1 MPYRRV
7 IFANNEFYHIYNRT
21 VGNEI
26 LLKDNYDFKRCIS
39 LIDYYR
45 YDTSMS
51 YSFFLRSDP
60 SEQKIYLKKHQAV
73 NPHVEILA
81 YSMMPNHYHFLLKQN
96 NSNGIKRFISNYQNG
111 LAKYINTRRKRHGAF
126 FCNMFQAVRIESEQQ
141 LLHVSRYIHLNP
153 VTSYLIDINDLS
165 KFDKTSFPVYIKEMN
180 NTFVSPDLILAYFK
194 DRDSY
199 KKFVFNQADYQRHFQ
214 EINRMTLD
222 E

>member
-1 MPYRRV
+1 
-7 IFANNEFYHIYNRT
+7 
-21 VGNEI
+21 
-26 LLKDNYDFKRCIS
+26 
-39 LIDYYR
+39 
-45 YDTSMS
+45 
-51 YSFFLRSDP
+51 
-60 SEQKIYLKKHQAV
+60 
-73 NPHVEILA
+73 
-81 YSMMPNHYHFLLKQN
+81 
-96 NSNGIKRFISNYQNG
+96 
-111 LAKYINTRRKRHGAF
+111 
-126 FCNMFQAVRIESEQQ
+126 MFQAVRIESEQQ